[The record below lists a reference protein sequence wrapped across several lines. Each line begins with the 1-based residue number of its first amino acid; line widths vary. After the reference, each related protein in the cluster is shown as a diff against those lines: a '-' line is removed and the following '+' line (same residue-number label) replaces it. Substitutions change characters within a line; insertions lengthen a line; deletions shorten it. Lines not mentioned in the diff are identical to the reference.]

1 MREIKKYIDAEIL
14 KQQDF
19 QDFSNTDVFNAIND
33 CPAAKV
39 RGIVYGKWIRKE
51 TSGETLAICDY
62 CGFPMSWW
70 NKSNFCPNCGAYMR
84 GDQ

>member
-1 MREIKKYIDAEIL
+1 MRKIKKYIDAEIL

-39 RGIVYGKWIRKE
+39 RKITVGKWNDE
-51 TSGETLAICDY
+51 FNCSN
-62 CGFPMSWW
+62 CGVKIYDKRYWVY
-70 NKSNFCPNCGAYMR
+70 NFCPNCGASMR
-84 GDQ
+84 GEQ